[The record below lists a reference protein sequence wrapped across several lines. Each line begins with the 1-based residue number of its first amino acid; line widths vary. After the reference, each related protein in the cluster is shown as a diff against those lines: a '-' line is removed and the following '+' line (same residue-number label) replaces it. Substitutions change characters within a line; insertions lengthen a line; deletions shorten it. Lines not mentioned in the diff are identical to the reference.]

1 MTTAPYPAAKLVQC
15 RKAEAV
21 SSKHNHGACLRNI
34 NADLDNRRSNQEVEC
49 AASKLC
55 HRACAHGG
63 GLRTMHNS
71 YTEAWQPKA
80 NSICLLFDPF
90 RCCCIELW

>member
-1 MTTAPYPAAKLVQC
+1 
-15 RKAEAV
+15 
-21 SSKHNHGACLRNI
+21 LRNI
-34 NADLDNRRSNQEVEC
+34 NADLDNRRSNQEVEG
-49 AASKLC
+49 ATSKLR